1 MNLFNRSIL
10 PFLMVAAFFDLFFA
24 GCLDAPSNPDDLK
37 PVETIH
43 VSIQQKGSTY
53 SSQLKVHPSD
63 SATIRAEVVPEKYQN
78 DLTFEWFYSNG
89 SKDSLLNRGAS
100 YTFYPTKGEKII
112 PNKLTAT
119 DNEGNSL
126 TQEFSII
133 INSLPVLADS
143 TVPSD
148 GDTLYGSVTS
158 AFLFEWYSID
168 MDLNNGDTLF
178 HTLEIDGTKYDVGT
192 LMQVKQSGF
201 EAGEHKFRIIVRDLY
216 GDADSLPEKSFF
228 VIDTLEAE

>member
-1 MNLFNRSIL
+1 M
-10 PFLMVAAFFDLFFA
+10 
-24 GCLDAPSNPDDLK
+24 
-37 PVETIH
+37 
-43 VSIQQKGSTY
+43 
-53 SSQLKVHPSD
+53 
-63 SATIRAEVVPEKYQN
+63 
-78 DLTFEWFYSNG
+78 TFEWFYSTCD
-89 SKDSLLNRGAS
+89 KDSLLNRGES
-100 YTFYPTKGEKII
+100 YTFYPIKGEKII

-148 GDTLYGSVTS
+148 GDKLYGSVTS

-168 MDLNNGDTLF
+168 MDLNSGDTLF

-201 EAGEHKFRIIVRDLY
+201 EAGEHKFRIIVHDRY
-216 GDADSLPEKSFF
+216 GYADSLPEKSFF